1 MSSSLDILTNKKFS
15 TSISWCL
22 CDNFIWF
29 SLDSISMNIFQCC
42 QASASEAEAKEDGNS
57 RDENAKASARST
69 VYFLY
74 LKIFLSSLLFN
85 KWKIGGHQKH
95 RCRVASGASTVKPSQ
110 HRVQRDSEIGWSC
123 QRVRLSNEFGASIQT
138 ESWDYF
144 PTTWFQCFSYAFTGC
159 MDCQKLTQTSIA
171 WMSCKCLLRLEA
183 SSLWF
188 VFFHAGLSKKDK
200 HGDNVK
206 DCLDWKYILA
216 PGLQTN
222 HIVHCWD
229 GQSAEIANK
238 KFHTPAKMPKTRVS
252 FPESIYSKLY
262 PVI

>member
-1 MSSSLDILTNKKFS
+1 MANSENVHFKTAKKKQISVILLYEHCFEKMPKVKRISNGFLHGLNLQCWLPASTMYHEGKALRSRTGAAKTWDHGCLVCVCVFCSLTSWCLHPYRYLDKQKSS
-15 TSISWCL
+15 TSISWCF

-85 KWKIGGHQKH
+85 KWKIGGRHQKR

-138 ESWDYF
+138 ESWEYF
-144 PTTWFQCFSYAFTGC
+144 PTTWF
-159 MDCQKLTQTSIA
+159 L
-171 WMSCKCLLRLEA
+171 LLRI
-183 SSLWF
+183 
-188 VFFHAGLSKKDK
+188 
-200 HGDNVK
+200 
-206 DCLDWKYILA
+206 CLFQDAW
-216 PGLQTN
+216 
-222 HIVHCWD
+222 
-229 GQSAEIANK
+229 IAKNLRK
-238 KFHTPAKMPKTRVS
+238 QA
-252 FPESIYSKLY
+252 
-262 PVI
+262 